1 LYFKETIKNEVA
13 KLKMN
18 SEFDDIYE
26 DDELDREIEGM
37 ELDDA
42 DLE

>member
-1 LYFKETIKNEVA
+1 
-13 KLKMN
+13 MN

-37 ELDDA
+37 ELDDS
-42 DLE
+42 DFD

>member
-1 LYFKETIKNEVA
+1 VA